1 MYDDFKFYVI
11 SEETWV
17 GILNKELLSNTFI
30 GMQLHFFFP
39 NGNQSFQT
47 IFYSHWCLI
56 AEFYEH
62 INFTDITVLEVE
74 FNINHFIF
82 TS

>member
-30 GMQLHFFFP
+30 GMQLHFFSPMVISLFKL
-39 NGNQSFQT
+39 F
-47 IFYSHWCLI
+47 
-56 AEFYEH
+56 
-62 INFTDITVLEVE
+62 FTVTGA
-74 FNINHFIF
+74 
-82 TS
+82 S